1 MNKINNIIILA
12 GGLGKRLGKITK
24 KTPKPLIEF
33 NRIPF
38 LDIQIN
44 NFSKLNPEKIII
56 LCRYKSIKFKKKYQN
71 KKINNTII
79 KCIVEKKV
87 LGTGGALENAK
98 KYIVNNTLICNGD
111 TFFNYNFNKFK
122 KYNLKNNI
130 GMMFLVENKNYKSN
144 KKLSNISIKNNK
156 IVFAKKRGMMNS
168 GFYLV
173 NKKII
178 KYLKKG
184 SNSFENEIL
193 PKIIMQK
200 KIYGKICKNNIH
212 IDIGTKKN
220 LNYLKTKCKTKSITK
235 NIKLI

>member
-12 GGLGKRLGKITK
+12 GGLGKRLGQITK

-33 NRIPF
+33 NKIPF

-44 NFSKLNPEKIII
+44 ILSKLNPEKIII
-56 LCRYKSIKFKKKYQN
+56 LCRYKSIKFKKKYEN

-111 TFFNYNFNKFK
+111 TFFDFNFSKFK
-122 KYNLKNNI
+122 KFNSKNNV

-144 KKLSNISIKNNK
+144 KKLSNISIKSNK
-156 IVFAKKRGMMNS
+156 IVFAKKSGMMNS
-168 GFYLV
+168 GFYLI

-184 SNSFENEIL
+184 PNSFENEIL
-193 PKIIMQK
+193 PKIILQK

-220 LNYLKTKCKTKSITK
+220 LNYLKRKCKIKSFTK
-235 NIKLI
+235 NLKLI